1 MINDDLFTL
10 FFVTSFLMALSPG
23 PAVFLIFGQ
32 GMKYGVR
39 ASMKGAIGIETIN
52 SLYFVLSALGLTAAL
67 AAYPVIFSVLKWAG
81 IGYLVYLGIRT
92 LFFARP
98 GVIEPR
104 AVPPGSRFII
114 DGIVTQAA
122 NPKAIIYFTAML
134 PQFIDLQK
142 PMAAQFAVLGLTA
155 MATEYVILTAYGWFA
170 QKGSSFLPGPSAVL
184 WQERLA
190 GFSLIAV
197 ATILTTN

>member
-1 MINDDLFTL
+1 MINTDLFTL
-10 FFVTSFLMALSPG
+10 FFITSFLMALSPG
-23 PAVFLIFGQ
+23 PAVFLILGQ
-32 GMKYGVR
+32 GMKYG
-39 ASMKGAIGIETIN
+39 AQAGMKGALGIEAIN
-52 SLYFVLSALGLTAAL
+52 ALYFILSALGLTAVL
-67 AAYPVIFSVLKWAG
+67 ASYPVIFSVLKWAG
-81 IGYLVYLGIRT
+81 IGYLIYLGLRT

-98 GVIEPR
+98 GDVEPKPT
-104 AVPPGSRFII
+104 PPGSRFIF

-142 PMAAQFAVLGLTA
+142 PMIAQFVVLGVTA
-155 MATEYVILTAYGWFA
+155 MATEYVILTVYSWVA
-170 QKGSSFLPGPSAVL
+170 QKGSSLLPGPSAVL
-184 WQERLA
+184 WQERVA

>member
-1 MINDDLFTL
+1 MINYDLFTL

-81 IGYLVYLGIRT
+81 IVYLVYLGIRT
-92 LFFARP
+92 LFLARP
-98 GVIEPR
+98 GDIGPKL
-104 AVPPGSRFII
+104 APPGSRFVI

-142 PMAAQFAVLGLTA
+142 PMAAQFAILGLTA

>member
-1 MINDDLFTL
+1 MINTDLFTL
-10 FFVTSFLMALSPG
+10 FFITSFLMALSPG
-23 PAVFLIFGQ
+23 PAVFLILGQ
-32 GMKYGVR
+32 GMKYGVP
-39 ASMKGAIGIETIN
+39 AGMKGALGIETIN
-52 SLYFVLSALGLTAAL
+52 ALYFILSALGLTAAL
-67 AAYPVIFSVLKWAG
+67 AAYPVVFSVLKWAG
-81 IGYLVYLGIRT
+81 IVYLIYLGIRT

-98 GVIEPR
+98 GDIGPN
-104 AVPPGSRFII
+104 AIPPGSRFII

-142 PMAAQFAVLGLTA
+142 PMVAQFVILGATA
-155 MATEYVILTAYGWFA
+155 MATEYVILTAYSWVA
-170 QKGSSFLPGPSAVL
+170 HKGSSLLPGPSAVL
-184 WQERLA
+184 WQERVA